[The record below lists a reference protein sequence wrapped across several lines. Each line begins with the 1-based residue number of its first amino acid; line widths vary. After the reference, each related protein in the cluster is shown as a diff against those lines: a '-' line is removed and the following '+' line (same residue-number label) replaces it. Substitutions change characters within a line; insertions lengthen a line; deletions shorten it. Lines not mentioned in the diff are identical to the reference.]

1 MSKITFLSQVSFI
14 LVPDFIIE
22 MLSELKS
29 VPFLQFTPNEESI
42 KSILDYKITFA
53 ALDPTDTHYVA
64 IGK

>member
-1 MSKITFLSQVSFI
+1 MAALATKQCSVS
-14 LVPDFIIE
+14 
-22 MLSELKS
+22 
-29 VPFLQFTPNEESI
+29 FLQFTPNDESI